1 MSSYDAEVLA
11 RQLAQLGRDL
21 QDEVTDLGE
30 LEEQAVDAE
39 GRFRHLDAL
48 YEDALAG
55 AVLHSSQGSADSRKA
70 EARLQCIT
78 PRETMMDAN
87 TEWNRAKAAV
97 RTQQAS
103 LQALHKRI
111 EIGRSLL
118 SREKAL
124 ISLAGTGEV

>member
-11 RQLAQLGRDL
+11 RQLASLGRDL
-21 QDEVTDLGE
+21 QDEVERLGE
-30 LEEQAVDAE
+30 LEEDAVDAE
-39 GRFRHLDAL
+39 GRYRHLDAL
-48 YEDALAG
+48 YEDALAQ
-55 AVLHSSQGSADSRKA
+55 AVLHSTQGAADSRKA
-70 EARLQCIT
+70 DARLQCVE
-78 PRETMMDAN
+78 PRTTMMDAN
-87 TEWNRAKAAV
+87 TEWNRAKAMV